1 MVKLVNYVDY
11 KHSYAHALAPKLK
24 TLNYHANV
32 GKKPAN
38 YIRKIILNTL
48 KSSDVKFTD
57 KEQFFYDNICSMT
70 DSQQLYYYCRNSINK
85 AKETFVYI
93 DGDGELLSFR

>member
-38 YIRKIILNTL
+38 YIRKIILNIL
-48 KSSDVKFTD
+48 KNPEIKFTE

-70 DSQQLYYYCRNSINK
+70 DGRQLYYYCRNSINK
-85 AKETFVYI
+85 AKEIFVYI

>member
-38 YIRKIILNTL
+38 YIRKIILSALNN
-48 KSSDVKFTD
+48 SDVKFTD
-57 KEQFFYDNICSMT
+57 KEQQFYDNICSMT
-70 DSQQLYYYCRNSINK
+70 DSRQLYYYCRNSINK
-85 AKETFVYI
+85 AKEIFVYI

>member
-1 MVKLVNYVDY
+1 MELINYVDY

-24 TLNYHANV
+24 TLNYHTNV

-48 KSSDVKFTD
+48 NNSDVKFTE

-70 DSQQLYYYCRNSINK
+70 DSQQLYYYCRNSVNK
-85 AKETFVYI
+85 AKEIFVYV
-93 DGDGELLSFR
+93 DNDGELLRFA

>member
-38 YIRKIILNTL
+38 YIRKIILNAL
-48 KSSDVKFTD
+48 NGSDVKFTD

-70 DSQQLYYYCRNSINK
+70 DSKQLYYYCRNSMNK
-85 AKETFVYI
+85 AKEIFVYI

>member
-38 YIRKIILNTL
+38 YIRKIILSALN
-48 KSSDVKFTD
+48 SSDVKFTD
-57 KEQFFYDNICSMT
+57 KEQQFYDNICSMT
-70 DSQQLYYYCRNSINK
+70 DSRQLYYYCRNSINK
-85 AKETFVYI
+85 AKEIFVYI